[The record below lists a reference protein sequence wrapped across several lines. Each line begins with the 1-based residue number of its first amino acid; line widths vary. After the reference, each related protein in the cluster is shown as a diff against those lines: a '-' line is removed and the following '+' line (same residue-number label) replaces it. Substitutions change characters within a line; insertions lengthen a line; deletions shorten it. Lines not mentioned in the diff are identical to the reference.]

1 MDYKRSSKTAEAF
14 NVHRLKAPC
23 TYSFELYIQQKS
35 LHVIILSDGLQGN
48 AHLLYLGPVMISYRS
63 RGFNN
68 NVLTSIKKINSQ
80 I

>member
-1 MDYKRSSKTAEAF
+1 MTLHLQFGVKQLDMQK
-14 NVHRLKAPC
+14 
-23 TYSFELYIQQKS
+23 KS

-68 NVLTSIKKINSQ
+68 NVLTPIKKLNIQNNYTVDSK
-80 I
+80 